1 MIDDFTIQ
9 KVKDSARIMDVVSDY
24 VSLKRQGSEFTGLCP
39 FHADRH
45 AGNFMVS
52 PSKNFAHCFVCD
64 ETYDPIE
71 FIKRMEDV
79 DFLDAIRLLA
89 KKYGIYIDEKQQI
102 IEAKADQ
109 RPAPKPQPPKPK
121 RYWPLDWV
129 GRYMADGSDNLVR
142 WINSLPW
149 DGAQR
154 ARIKP
159 CLESYAVGHS
169 HFDEKNPE
177 TGKMETHDF
186 TMFWQIDE
194 QFRVCNAHFMKY
206 KEDGHRIKDKDQ
218 YPTTWLHARMKRS
231 SVGRFDEDKE
241 EKAFC
246 LFGLHRMV
254 SNPNA
259 VINIVESEKTA
270 IIMSIAYGCTSRQ
283 IWMACYGLGNL
294 TNKNELL
301 RPLIEANRR
310 IVLYPDHDGVEDWIA
325 AKNMIGYKNLSVKT
339 DPVTKWWVPE
349 DGDRADI
356 ADIVIRSMRQGSPPT
371 KHISEVMQQMCKDNP
386 KVKTLIDKLN
396 LVEL

>member
-71 FIKRMEDV
+71 FIMRMEDV

-89 KKYGIYIDEKQQI
+89 KKYGIYIDEKQER
-102 IEAKADQ
+102 IEQKAEP
-109 RPAPKPQPPKPK
+109 RPLPPQKPK
-121 RYWPLDWV
+121 RYWPFEWV
-129 GRYMADGSDNLVR
+129 SRYMADGSDNFVR
-142 WINSLPW
+142 WIYSLPW

-159 CLESYAVGHS
+159 ALESYAVGHS
-169 HFDEKNPE
+169 HFNEKNRE
-177 TGKMETHDF
+177 TGEMETHDF

-218 YPTTWLHARMKRS
+218 YPTTWLHARMKRA
-231 SVGRFDEDKE
+231 SVGRFDADKE
-241 EKAFC
+241 NPSYC

-270 IIMSIAYGCTSRQ
+270 ILMDIAYGCTSRQ

-294 TNKNELL
+294 TNSHELL
-301 RPLIEANRR
+301 RPLIEANKR
-310 IVLYPDHDGVEDWIA
+310 IVLYPDHDGVDEWIA
-325 AKNMIGYKNLSVKT
+325 AKNMIGYKNLSVAT
-339 DPVTKWWVPE
+339 EPVTKWWTPE
-349 DGDRADI
+349 DGDKADI
-356 ADIVIRSMRQGSPPT
+356 ADIVLRSLMKSAAPAKQIGT
-371 KHISEVMQQMCKDNP
+371 VMQQMCEANP
-386 KVKTLIDKLN
+386 NVKTLIDKLN
-396 LVEL
+396 LEVI